1 MSELAAIGLEGLSR
15 VAEGIARPEDVLV
28 TPTGRI
34 FASDASAAV
43 SEIHADGSRTPI
55 GDAGG
60 EPNGLAM
67 LGDDL
72 VIANFALGIVQLL
85 ELTSG
90 RVATLARWGLA
101 DGCAVDAESNVWV
114 TLMAANRIVA
124 ITPALDVV
132 TVLDDPDGAI
142 VVAPTSIAWG
152 GSDRRDLYI
161 GSLVS
166 GYVVKGWSP

>member
-1 MSELAAIGLEGLSR
+1 MSELAPIGLEGLSR

-90 RVATLARWGLA
+90 RVATLVDELDGVPLGAVNFPLVDDRGVLWVSVSARG
-101 DGCAVDAESNVWV
+101 DA
-114 TLMAANRIVA
+114 TA
-124 ITPALDVV
+124 
-132 TVLDDPDGAI
+132 
-142 VVAPTSIAWG
+142 
-152 GSDRRDLYI
+152 
-161 GSLVS
+161 
-166 GYVVKGWSP
+166 